1 MSKRDEY
8 LKYLGSIEWKV
19 RRNEAMERS
28 EGFCEFCGDIA
39 MAVHHSKYPKK
50 YGEEHPANLISVCK
64 RCHDLSHGIRH
75 MEKITD
81 AKIMSELAPNGID
94 LRYVLSSGR
103 VYASAKSWS
112 RALQVPF
119 SLKIWFETGLARTSM
134 MKKDSSGGSL
144 EMEYQGT
151 AVYRWHAV
159 AEQLRSFDRRWYS
172 DQYRTESSD
181 VRLKIEQFHK
191 NYETLVAWGY
201 DLQERALSSMLSP
214 TRSASD
220 AVSQEMLIAAI
231 KEAVAPRLRQHD
243 EKLLEHDIIIREI
256 SETAPFMRD
265 PDQFITVKQAIV
277 EKGMDADSMPYY
289 PSSRQN
295 LSGLVGQTLKSKN
308 AETGGVVASRGDS
321 TALTIETNTYRR
333 KDIYEALSTVGFDIG
348 RQRGLEF

>member
-1 MSKRDEY
+1 
-8 LKYLGSIEWKV
+8 
-19 RRNEAMERS
+19 
-28 EGFCEFCGDIA
+28 
-39 MAVHHSKYPKK
+39 
-50 YGEEHPANLISVCK
+50 
-64 RCHDLSHGIRH
+64 
-75 MEKITD
+75 
-81 AKIMSELAPNGID
+81 
-94 LRYVLSSGR
+94 
-103 VYASAKSWS
+103 
-112 RALQVPF
+112 
-119 SLKIWFETGLARTSM
+119 
-134 MKKDSSGGSL
+134 
-144 EMEYQGT
+144 
-151 AVYRWHAV
+151 
-159 AEQLRSFDRRWYS
+159 
-172 DQYRTESSD
+172 
-181 VRLKIEQFHK
+181 
-191 NYETLVAWGY
+191 
-201 DLQERALSSMLSP
+201 MLSP